1 MLISYSK
8 KLAIPLCPESNNFS
22 VLLFFLHRNL
32 IVTLNFITL
41 QLQETYKP
49 VLYVLLIF
57 SLPVLNNVS
66 PLCELLR
73 GCLEEHQAIEEVPV
87 LHAHRGAHAIRQQTH
102 LAEKKNIDKPSS
114 PCACNCAEAKS

>member
-1 MLISYSK
+1 MLIFCSK
-8 KLAIPLCPESNNFS
+8 KAANPLCPESNNFS
-22 VLLFFLHRNL
+22 YFSFLHRNF
-32 IVTLNFITL
+32 TTA
-41 QLQETYKP
+41 LQETSNP
-49 VLYVLLIF
+49 VLGVLSIF

-102 LAEKKNIDKPSS
+102 LAAKKNIEEASS
-114 PCACNCAEAKS
+114 PCACNYATTLPMRMVHFSC